1 MAFKYKL
8 VNEVSPMDIEKAA
21 GTVGPDVMKGIAD
34 KQLNHQ
40 DFEDLKQILG
50 QAGIEQDKI
59 NTILDMWGE
68 RTMFVNPNEGK
79 DPLQKGLDDILK
91 QLKSEEEP
99 DTSDPKT
106 KVNRFRDEIREAVT
120 TRLKENKPCWSGY
133 KKQGMKKK
141 NGKLVSN
148 CVPNK

>member
-8 VNEVSPMDIEKAA
+8 VNEVSPTDIEKAA

-68 RTMFVNPNEGK
+68 RTMFVNPNESK
-79 DPLQKGLDDILK
+79 EDPIQTFLSKKVQ
-91 QLKSEEEP
+91 QWNAE
-99 DTSDPKT
+99 DPNYDPSIKNT
-106 KVNRFRDEIREAVT
+106 FNKDEIKEAVLKY
-120 TRLKENKPCWSGY
+120 LKENKPCWSGY
-133 KKQGMKKK
+133 KKPGMKKK

>member
-8 VNEVSPMDIEKAA
+8 VNEVSPTDIEKAA

-99 DTSDPKT
+99 GDSDPNAKNT
-106 KVNRFRDEIREAVT
+106 FKEKIREAVT

-133 KKQGMKKK
+133 KKQRMKKK